1 MSEKENN
8 INPEDKKQ
16 KDDHQESNKK
26 EKISKRKMKINIK
39 IVYSKVLE
47 SNVESMQKIGMKIF
61 ILVENYFHH
70 VKNI

>member
-26 EKISKRKMKINIK
+26 EKMNKRKMKII
-39 IVYSKVLE
+39 Y
-47 SNVESMQKIGMKIF
+47 
-61 ILVENYFHH
+61 
-70 VKNI
+70 